1 MPVGLDCISSQGH
14 YSYIFS
20 KIIPR
25 QNFSHICSKIDQL
38 SIIYSLGCGGRLTGP
53 SGSFTSPSYPSPYHH
68 MAECTW
74 EIHVNRGSRIR
85 LTFLDLDLESSNN
98 CQYDYV
104 RVYDGADRHRSKVLG
119 QYCAQMQDSVVS
131 TGNSMVIV
139 FRTDQSQGGRG
150 FNARYAVDCNR
161 CAIFV
166 IMTFYWD
173 CKQLY
178 VEKCFKI
185 LQKLSPYCE
194 LFPRLPW
201 DEFIT

>member
-1 MPVGLDCISSQGH
+1 M
-14 YSYIFS
+14 IF
-20 KIIPR
+20 
-25 QNFSHICSKIDQL
+25 
-38 SIIYSLGCGGRLTGP
+38 SLGCGGRLTGP

-104 RVYDGADRHRSKVLG
+104 RVYDGGDRQRSKVLG

-161 CAIFV
+161 FV
-166 IMTFYWD
+166 SSVITYLLFEGARNEWD
-173 CKQLY
+173 
-178 VEKCFKI
+178 
-185 LQKLSPYCE
+185 
-194 LFPRLPW
+194 
-201 DEFIT
+201 